1 MVGLEKLK
9 SEFWDGKYKIDC
21 KDEKD
26 KSKKETKQFYFD
38 KDGIGIAIK
47 RALRDF
53 TDRTERL
60 KTEYKGQPFGVDEK
74 YNALCESSVP
84 GKKSFVERFMDYFFP
99 VPKSDNQYMDE
110 TSFDQW
116 HKEMCE
122 EFLAVIEPKYQG
134 GLKYGKAQKI
144 VNMTFKNTYCLQHNG
159 IKEDK
164 FEKYFEHCHMP
175 LDSITLEWFK
185 RTQTW
190 LKDYC
195 KEDPSNGSCD
205 FLCKYLPESWSK
217 MEDIDIVDDKK
228 KLVRYGYITIH
239 NKIREYLDDFTDK
252 NPATKYL
259 IKACDAEIKKENLTA
274 LKAEFF
280 VWKYM
285 QLELAAEGVYNQ
297 FLSFEDL
304 DNTERQTKKAE
315 YRNKTINEK
324 IADLQKKLKNIE
336 IYKVQE

>member
-1 MVGLEKLK
+1 MVDLEKLK

-122 EFLAVIEPKYQG
+122 EFLAVIEPKYQD

-175 LDSITLEWFK
+175 LDSIILEWVK
-185 RTQTW
+185 RTQAW
-190 LKDYC
+190 LCSKDAENNDC
-195 KEDPSNGSCD
+195 KKKKAET
-205 FLCKYLPESWSK
+205 LCSTRIPSWSK
-217 MEDIDIVDDKK
+217 MNYEECPGFLTSDGKPY
-228 KLVRYGYITIH
+228 YGYKDIQNAIFEYF
-239 NKIREYLDDFTDK
+239 NKYVEK
-252 NPATKYL
+252 NTATKH
-259 IKACDAEIKKENLTA
+259 
-274 LKAEFF
+274 LKGCTPLQAEFF

-304 DNTERQTKKAE
+304 DNTEIKTKKAK

>member
-1 MVGLEKLK
+1 MVNLEKLK
-9 SEFWDGKYKIDC
+9 SGFWDGKYKVDYEN
-21 KDEKD
+21 EKG
-26 KSKKETKQFYFD
+26 KSEKKSTQFYFD

-47 RALRDF
+47 RALGDF
-53 TDRTERL
+53 TGRTEKL
-60 KTEYKGQPFGVDEK
+60 KPDSGYKSFGVEEK
-74 YNALCESSVP
+74 FKVLCGTDGKEYNEP
-84 GKKSFVERFMDYFFP
+84 KDGSFVQKFIVFFEKP
-99 VPKSDNQYMDE
+99 DNKNNATQDA
-110 TSFDQW
+110 FDAW

-122 EFLAVIEPKYQG
+122 EFLAVIGPKYQS

-144 VNMTFKNTYCLQHNG
+144 VNMTFKNAYCLQHNG

-195 KEDPSNGSCD
+195 KNGHSKGSCD
-205 FLCKYLPESWSK
+205 FLCKYLPESWSNMK
-217 MEDIDIVDDKK
+217 SDDSGN
-228 KLVRYGYITIH
+228 RYGYETIQK
-239 NKIREYLDDFTDK
+239 KIRDYLKEYAAE
-252 NPATKYL
+252 NIATKH
-259 IKACDAEIKKENLTA
+259 
-274 LKAEFF
+274 LKGCTPLQAEFF

-304 DNTERQTKKAE
+304 DNTERKTKKAE

>member
-1 MVGLEKLK
+1 MVDLEKLK

-144 VNMTFKNTYCLQHNG
+144 VNMTFKNAYCLQHNG
-159 IKEDK
+159 IKEDE

-175 LDSITLEWFK
+175 LDSIILEWVK
-185 RTQTW
+185 RTQAW
-190 LKDYC
+190 LCSKDAENNDC
-195 KEDPSNGSCD
+195 KKKKAET
-205 FLCKYLPESWSK
+205 LCSTRIPSWSK
-217 MEDIDIVDDKK
+217 MNYEECPGFLTSDGKPY
-228 KLVRYGYITIH
+228 YGYKDIQNAIFEYF
-239 NKIREYLDDFTDK
+239 NKYVEK
-252 NPATKYL
+252 NTATKH
-259 IKACDAEIKKENLTA
+259 
-274 LKAEFF
+274 LKGCTPLQAEFF

-285 QLELAAEGVYNQ
+285 QLELSAEGVYNQ

-304 DNTERQTKKAE
+304 DNTEIKTKKAE

-336 IYKVQE
+336 TYKVQE

>member
-9 SEFWDGKYKIDC
+9 SEFWDGKYQ
-21 KDEKD
+21 EKD
-26 KSKKETKQFYFD
+26 YCFD
-38 KDGIGIAIK
+38 EEGIEIAVK

-53 TDRTERL
+53 TDRTEKL
-60 KTEYKGQPFGVDEK
+60 KPDSGYKSFGVEEK
-74 YNALCESSVP
+74 FKVLCGTDGKEYNVP
-84 GKKSFVERFMDYFFP
+84 KGGSFVQKFIDYFFKDP
-99 VPKSDNQYMDE
+99 VELKSQKD
-110 TSFDQW
+110 FDDW

-122 EFLAVIEPKYQG
+122 EFLAVIGPKYQG

-144 VNMTFKNTYCLQHNG
+144 VNMTFKNAYCLQHNE
-159 IKEDK
+159 IKEDQ

-217 MEDIDIVDDKK
+217 MKSDDSGN
-228 KLVRYGYITIH
+228 RYGYETIQK
-239 NKIREYLDDFTDK
+239 KIRDYLKEYAAENIT
-252 NPATKYL
+252 TKYL
-259 IKACDAEIKKENLTA
+259 KDYTPLQ
-274 LKAEFF
+274 AEFF

-285 QLELAAEGVYNQ
+285 QLELAAEGVYKQ
-297 FLSFEDL
+297 LLSFEDL
-304 DNTERQTKKAE
+304 DSTGRKKEEAE

-324 IADLQKKLKNIE
+324 IADLQKKLKTSKYTRCRNNRR
-336 IYKVQE
+336 KS

>member
-1 MVGLEKLK
+1 MVDLEKLK
-9 SEFWDGKYKIDC
+9 SEFWVGKYDC

-53 TDRTERL
+53 TDRTEQL

-122 EFLAVIEPKYQG
+122 EFLAVIGPKYQS

-144 VNMTFKNTYCLQHNG
+144 VNMTFKNAYCLQHNG

-175 LDSITLEWFK
+175 LDSIILEWVK
-185 RTQTW
+185 RTQAW
-190 LKDYC
+190 LCSKDAENNDC
-195 KEDPSNGSCD
+195 KKKKAET
-205 FLCKYLPESWSK
+205 LCSTRIPSWSK
-217 MEDIDIVDDKK
+217 MNYEECPGFLTSDGKPY
-228 KLVRYGYITIH
+228 YGYKDIQNAIFEYF
-239 NKIREYLDDFTDK
+239 NKYVEK
-252 NPATKYL
+252 NTATKH
-259 IKACDAEIKKENLTA
+259 
-274 LKAEFF
+274 LKGCTPLQAEFF

-304 DNTERQTKKAE
+304 DNTKRKTKKAE

>member
-9 SEFWDGKYKIDC
+9 SKFWDGKYKIDC

-122 EFLAVIEPKYQG
+122 EFLAVIEPKYQD

-144 VNMTFKNTYCLQHNG
+144 VNMTFKNAYCLQHNG

-175 LDSITLEWFK
+175 LDSIILEWVK
-185 RTQTW
+185 RTQAW
-190 LKDYC
+190 LCSKDAENNDC
-195 KEDPSNGSCD
+195 KKKKAET
-205 FLCKYLPESWSK
+205 LCSTRIPSWSK
-217 MEDIDIVDDKK
+217 MNYEECPGFLTSDGKPY
-228 KLVRYGYITIH
+228 YGYKDIQNAIFEYF
-239 NKIREYLDDFTDK
+239 NKYVEK
-252 NPATKYL
+252 NTATKH
-259 IKACDAEIKKENLTA
+259 
-274 LKAEFF
+274 LKGCTPLQAEFF

-304 DNTERQTKKAE
+304 DNTERKTKKAE

>member
-1 MVGLEKLK
+1 MVDLEKLK

-122 EFLAVIEPKYQG
+122 EFLAVIEPKYQD

-144 VNMTFKNTYCLQHNG
+144 VNMTFKNAYCLQHNG

-175 LDSITLEWFK
+175 LDSIILEWVK
-185 RTQTW
+185 RTQAW
-190 LKDYC
+190 LCSKDAENNDC
-195 KEDPSNGSCD
+195 KKKKAET
-205 FLCKYLPESWSK
+205 LCSTRIPSWSK
-217 MEDIDIVDDKK
+217 MNYEECPGFLTSDGKPY
-228 KLVRYGYITIH
+228 YGYKDIQNAIFEYF
-239 NKIREYLDDFTDK
+239 NKYVEK
-252 NPATKYL
+252 NTATKH
-259 IKACDAEIKKENLTA
+259 
-274 LKAEFF
+274 LKGCTPLQAEFF
-280 VWKYM
+280 VWKNI
-285 QLELAAEGVYNQ
+285 QLELAAEGVYNKL
-297 FLSFEDL
+297 FDFKADNEVTKEDFK
-304 DNTERQTKKAE
+304 R
-315 YRNKTINEK
+315 KTLEEK
-324 IADLQKKLKNIE
+324 LESLKE
-336 IYKVQE
+336 ILNSLNFYEI

>member
-1 MVGLEKLK
+1 MVDLEKLK
-9 SEFWDGKYKIDC
+9 SEFWDGKFDC

-60 KTEYKGQPFGVDEK
+60 KTEDNGQPFGVDEK

-122 EFLAVIEPKYQG
+122 EFLAVIEPKYQD

-144 VNMTFKNTYCLQHNG
+144 VNMTFKNAYCLQHNG

-175 LDSITLEWFK
+175 LDSIILEWVK
-185 RTQTW
+185 RTQAW
-190 LKDYC
+190 LCSKDAENNDC
-195 KEDPSNGSCD
+195 KKKKAET
-205 FLCKYLPESWSK
+205 LCSTRIPSWSK
-217 MEDIDIVDDKK
+217 MNYEECPGFLTSDGKPY
-228 KLVRYGYITIH
+228 YGYKDIQNAIFEYF
-239 NKIREYLDDFTDK
+239 NKYVEK
-252 NPATKYL
+252 NTATKH
-259 IKACDAEIKKENLTA
+259 
-274 LKAEFF
+274 LKGCTPLQAEFF

-304 DNTERQTKKAE
+304 DNTERKTKKAE

>member
-1 MVGLEKLK
+1 MVDLEKLK

-47 RALRDF
+47 RALGDF

-60 KTEYKGQPFGVDEK
+60 KTEYKGQRFGVDEK

-122 EFLAVIEPKYQG
+122 EFLAVIEPKYQD

-144 VNMTFKNTYCLQHNG
+144 VNMTFKNAYCLQHNG

-175 LDSITLEWFK
+175 LDSIILEWVK
-185 RTQTW
+185 RTQAW
-190 LKDYC
+190 LCSKDAENNDC
-195 KEDPSNGSCD
+195 KKKKAET
-205 FLCKYLPESWSK
+205 LCSTRIPSWSK
-217 MEDIDIVDDKK
+217 MNYEECPGFLTSDGKPY
-228 KLVRYGYITIH
+228 YGYKDIQNAIFEYF
-239 NKIREYLDDFTDK
+239 NKYVEK
-252 NPATKYL
+252 NTATKH
-259 IKACDAEIKKENLTA
+259 
-274 LKAEFF
+274 LKGCTPLQAEFF

-304 DNTERQTKKAE
+304 DNTERKTNKAE

-324 IADLQKKLKNIE
+324 IADLQKKLENIE

>member
-1 MVGLEKLK
+1 
-9 SEFWDGKYKIDC
+9 
-21 KDEKD
+21 
-26 KSKKETKQFYFD
+26 
-38 KDGIGIAIK
+38 
-47 RALRDF
+47 
-53 TDRTERL
+53 
-60 KTEYKGQPFGVDEK
+60 
-74 YNALCESSVP
+74 
-84 GKKSFVERFMDYFFP
+84 
-99 VPKSDNQYMDE
+99 MDE

-122 EFLAVIEPKYQG
+122 EFLAVIEPKYQD

-144 VNMTFKNTYCLQHNG
+144 VNMTFKNAYCLQHNG

-175 LDSITLEWFK
+175 LDSIILEWVK
-185 RTQTW
+185 RTQAW
-190 LKDYC
+190 LCSKDAENNDC
-195 KEDPSNGSCD
+195 KKKKAET
-205 FLCKYLPESWSK
+205 LCSTRIPSWSK
-217 MEDIDIVDDKK
+217 MNYEECPGFLTSDGKPY
-228 KLVRYGYITIH
+228 YGYKDIQNAIFEYF
-239 NKIREYLDDFTDK
+239 NKYVEK
-252 NPATKYL
+252 NTATKH
-259 IKACDAEIKKENLTA
+259 
-274 LKAEFF
+274 LKGCTPLQAEFF

-304 DNTERQTKKAE
+304 DNTEIKTKKAE

>member
-1 MVGLEKLK
+1 MVDLEKLK
-9 SEFWDGKYKIDC
+9 SEFWDGKYDC

-122 EFLAVIEPKYQG
+122 EFLAVIEPKYQD

-144 VNMTFKNTYCLQHNG
+144 VNMTFKNAYCLQHNG

-175 LDSITLEWFK
+175 LDSIILEWVK
-185 RTQTW
+185 RTQAW
-190 LKDYC
+190 LCSKDAENNDC
-195 KEDPSNGSCD
+195 KKKKAET
-205 FLCKYLPESWSK
+205 LCSTRIPSWSK
-217 MEDIDIVDDKK
+217 MNYEECPGFLTSDGKPY
-228 KLVRYGYITIH
+228 YGYKDIQNAIFEYF
-239 NKIREYLDDFTDK
+239 NKYVEK
-252 NPATKYL
+252 NTATKH
-259 IKACDAEIKKENLTA
+259 
-274 LKAEFF
+274 LKGCTPLQAEFF

-304 DNTERQTKKAE
+304 DNTEIKTKKAE

-324 IADLQKKLKNIE
+324 IADLQKKLENIE
-336 IYKVQE
+336 TYKVQE

>member
-1 MVGLEKLK
+1 MVDLEKLK
-9 SEFWDGKYKIDC
+9 SEFWDGKYKTDC

-60 KTEYKGQPFGVDEK
+60 KTEYKGPPFGVDEK

-122 EFLAVIEPKYQG
+122 EFLAVIEPKYQD

-144 VNMTFKNTYCLQHNG
+144 VNMTFKNAYCLQHNG

-175 LDSITLEWFK
+175 LDSIILEWVK
-185 RTQTW
+185 RTQAW
-190 LKDYC
+190 LCSKDAENNDC
-195 KEDPSNGSCD
+195 KKKKAET
-205 FLCKYLPESWSK
+205 LCSTRIPSWSK
-217 MEDIDIVDDKK
+217 MNYEECPGFLTSDGKPY
-228 KLVRYGYITIH
+228 YGYKDIQNAIFEYF
-239 NKIREYLDDFTDK
+239 NKYVEK
-252 NPATKYL
+252 NIATKH
-259 IKACDAEIKKENLTA
+259 
-274 LKAEFF
+274 LKGCTPLQAEFF

-304 DNTERQTKKAE
+304 DNTERKTKKAE

-324 IADLQKKLKNIE
+324 IADLQKKLENIE

>member
-1 MVGLEKLK
+1 MVDLEKLK

-122 EFLAVIEPKYQG
+122 EFLAVIEPKYQD

-144 VNMTFKNTYCLQHNG
+144 VNMTFKNAYCLQHNG

-175 LDSITLEWFK
+175 LDSIILEWVK
-185 RTQTW
+185 RTQAW
-190 LKDYC
+190 LCSKDAENNDC
-195 KEDPSNGSCD
+195 KKKKAET
-205 FLCKYLPESWSK
+205 LCSTRIPSWSK
-217 MEDIDIVDDKK
+217 MNYEECPGFLTSDGKPY
-228 KLVRYGYITIH
+228 YGYKDIQNAIFEYF
-239 NKIREYLDDFTDK
+239 NKYVEK
-252 NPATKYL
+252 NTATKH
-259 IKACDAEIKKENLTA
+259 
-274 LKAEFF
+274 LKGCTPLQAEFF

-304 DNTERQTKKAE
+304 DKTEIKTKKAE

>member
-1 MVGLEKLK
+1 
-9 SEFWDGKYKIDC
+9 
-21 KDEKD
+21 
-26 KSKKETKQFYFD
+26 
-38 KDGIGIAIK
+38 
-47 RALRDF
+47 
-53 TDRTERL
+53 
-60 KTEYKGQPFGVDEK
+60 
-74 YNALCESSVP
+74 
-84 GKKSFVERFMDYFFP
+84 MDYFFP

-122 EFLAVIEPKYQG
+122 EFLAVIEPKYQD

-144 VNMTFKNTYCLQHNG
+144 VNMTFKNAYCLQHNG

-217 MEDIDIVDDKK
+217 MKSDDSGN
-228 KLVRYGYITIH
+228 RYGYETIQK
-239 NKIREYLDDFTDK
+239 KIRDYLKEYAAENIT
-252 NPATKYL
+252 TKYL
-259 IKACDAEIKKENLTA
+259 KDYTPLQ
-274 LKAEFF
+274 AEFF
-280 VWKYM
+280 VWKYI
-285 QLELAAEGVYNQ
+285 QLELAAEGVYKQ
-297 FLSFEDL
+297 LLSFEDL
-304 DNTERQTKKAE
+304 DDTERKTNKAE

-324 IADLQKKLKNIE
+324 IADLQKKLENIE

>member
-1 MVGLEKLK
+1 MVDLEKLK

-122 EFLAVIEPKYQG
+122 EFLAVIEPKYQD

-144 VNMTFKNTYCLQHNG
+144 VNMTFKNAYCLQHNG

-175 LDSITLEWFK
+175 LDSIILEWVK
-185 RTQTW
+185 RTQAW
-190 LKDYC
+190 LCSKDAENNDC
-195 KEDPSNGSCD
+195 KKKKAET
-205 FLCKYLPESWSK
+205 LCSTRIPSWSK
-217 MEDIDIVDDKK
+217 MNYEECPGFLTSDGKPY
-228 KLVRYGYITIH
+228 YGYKDIQNAIFEYF
-239 NKIREYLDDFTDK
+239 NKYVEK
-252 NPATKYL
+252 NTATKH
-259 IKACDAEIKKENLTA
+259 
-274 LKAEFF
+274 LKGCTPLQAEFF

-304 DNTERQTKKAE
+304 DNTERKTKKTE

>member
-1 MVGLEKLK
+1 MVDLEKLK

-122 EFLAVIEPKYQG
+122 EFLAVIEPKYQD

-144 VNMTFKNTYCLQHNG
+144 VNMTFKNAYCLQHNG

-164 FEKYFEHCHMP
+164 FEKYFGHCHMP
-175 LDSITLEWFK
+175 LDSIILEWVK
-185 RTQTW
+185 RTQAW
-190 LKDYC
+190 LCSKDAENNDC
-195 KEDPSNGSCD
+195 KKKKAET
-205 FLCKYLPESWSK
+205 LCSTRIPSWSK
-217 MEDIDIVDDKK
+217 MNYEECPGFLTSDGKPY
-228 KLVRYGYITIH
+228 YGYKDIQNAIFEYF
-239 NKIREYLDDFTDK
+239 NKYVEK
-252 NPATKYL
+252 NTATKH
-259 IKACDAEIKKENLTA
+259 
-274 LKAEFF
+274 LKGCTPLQAEFF

-304 DNTERQTKKAE
+304 DNTEIKTKKAE

>member
-1 MVGLEKLK
+1 MVDLEKLK
-9 SEFWDGKYKIDC
+9 SEFWDGKFDC

-144 VNMTFKNTYCLQHNG
+144 VNMTFKNAYCLQHNG

-175 LDSITLEWFK
+175 LDSIILEWVK
-185 RTQTW
+185 RTQAW
-190 LKDYC
+190 LCSKDAENNDC
-195 KEDPSNGSCD
+195 KKKKAET
-205 FLCKYLPESWSK
+205 LCSTRIPSWSK
-217 MEDIDIVDDKK
+217 MNYEECPGFLTSDGKPY
-228 KLVRYGYITIH
+228 YGYKDIQNAIFEYF
-239 NKIREYLDDFTDK
+239 NKYVEK
-252 NPATKYL
+252 NTATKH
-259 IKACDAEIKKENLTA
+259 
-274 LKAEFF
+274 LKGCTPLQAEFF

-304 DNTERQTKKAE
+304 DNTEIKTKKAE

>member
-1 MVGLEKLK
+1 MVDLEKLK
-9 SEFWDGKYKIDC
+9 SEFWDGKFDC

-47 RALRDF
+47 RALGDF

-116 HKEMCE
+116 HKDMCE

-144 VNMTFKNTYCLQHNG
+144 VNMTFKNAYCLQHNE

-175 LDSITLEWFK
+175 LDSIILEWVK
-185 RTQTW
+185 RTQAW
-190 LKDYC
+190 LCSKDAENNDC
-195 KEDPSNGSCD
+195 KKKKAET
-205 FLCKYLPESWSK
+205 LCSTRIPSWSK
-217 MEDIDIVDDKK
+217 MNYEECPGFLTSDGKPY
-228 KLVRYGYITIH
+228 YGYKDIQNAIFEYF
-239 NKIREYLDDFTDK
+239 NKYVEK
-252 NPATKYL
+252 NTATKH
-259 IKACDAEIKKENLTA
+259 
-274 LKAEFF
+274 LKGCTPLQAEFF

-304 DNTERQTKKAE
+304 DNTERKTKKAE

-324 IADLQKKLKNIE
+324 IADLQKKLENIE

>member
-1 MVGLEKLK
+1 MVDLEKLK
-9 SEFWDGKYKIDC
+9 SEFWDGKFDC

-122 EFLAVIEPKYQG
+122 EFLAVIEPKYQD

-144 VNMTFKNTYCLQHNG
+144 VNMTFKNAYCLQHNG

-175 LDSITLEWFK
+175 LDSIILEWVK
-185 RTQTW
+185 RTQAW
-190 LKDYC
+190 LCSKDAENNDC
-195 KEDPSNGSCD
+195 KKKKAET
-205 FLCKYLPESWSK
+205 LCSTRIPSWSK
-217 MEDIDIVDDKK
+217 MNYEECPGFLTSDGKPY
-228 KLVRYGYITIH
+228 YGYKDIQNAIFEYF
-239 NKIREYLDDFTDK
+239 NKYVEK
-252 NPATKYL
+252 NTATKH
-259 IKACDAEIKKENLTA
+259 
-274 LKAEFF
+274 LKGCTPLQAEFF

-304 DNTERQTKKAE
+304 DNTERKTKKAE

>member
-1 MVGLEKLK
+1 MVDLEKLK

-122 EFLAVIEPKYQG
+122 EFLAVIEPKYQD

-144 VNMTFKNTYCLQHNG
+144 VNMTFKNAYCLQHNG

-175 LDSITLEWFK
+175 LDSIILEWVK
-185 RTQTW
+185 RTQAW
-190 LKDYC
+190 LCSKDAENNDC
-195 KEDPSNGSCD
+195 KKKKAET
-205 FLCKYLPESWSK
+205 LCSTRIPSWSK
-217 MEDIDIVDDKK
+217 MNYEECPGFLTSDGKPY
-228 KLVRYGYITIH
+228 YGYKDIQNAIFEYF
-239 NKIREYLDDFTDK
+239 NKYVEK
-252 NPATKYL
+252 NTATKH
-259 IKACDAEIKKENLTA
+259 
-274 LKAEFF
+274 LKGCTPLQAEFF

-304 DNTERQTKKAE
+304 DNTEIKTKKKK

-324 IADLQKKLKNIE
+324 IADLQKKLENIE